1 MDREYRIWK
10 ITMLYW
16 GGNVVRREIQTDR
29 VLECE
34 RLSCPMPVVKT
45 KKAMEEMK
53 PGEVLEVRA
62 TDKGSVA
69 DLQSWA
75 KRTGHQYIGLIE
87 ENGIFRHFLRK
98 ASDNETKAEVQ
109 FPHIMS
115 NEELKQK
122 LASGESIIVLDVREP
137 AEFAFGHIPGAL
149 SVPLGQLEEKIGQ
162 LDPGKAYAVICRT
175 GNRSD
180 LACQM
185 LAERGFSNVKNVVP
199 GMSRWQGATESD
211 E

>member
-1 MDREYRIWK
+1 M
-10 ITMLYW
+10 
-16 GGNVVRREIQTDR
+16 RRDIQTDR
-29 VLECE
+29 ILECE
-34 RLSCPMPVVKT
+34 RLSCPMPVLKT

-75 KRTGHQYIGLIE
+75 KRTGHHYIGLVE

-109 FPHIMS
+109 FPHIIS
-115 NEELKQK
+115 NEELEQK
-122 LASGESIIVLDVREP
+122 LASCESIIVLDVREP

-149 SVPLGQLEEKIGQ
+149 SVPLGQLEETIGQ

-180 LACQM
+180 LACRM
-185 LAERGFSNVKNVVP
+185 LAERGFSNVRNVVP
-199 GMSRWQGATESD
+199 GMSRWQGATASD
-211 E
+211 EWTGKKGD

>member
-1 MDREYRIWK
+1 MENHHAI
-10 ITMLYW
+10 L
-16 GGNVVRREIQTDR
+16 GGNVVRRDIQTDR

-75 KRTGHQYIGLIE
+75 KRTGHQYIGLVE

-137 AEFAFGHIPGAL
+137 AEYVFGHIPGAI
-149 SVPLGQLEEKIGQ
+149 SVPLGQLEEKISQ

-180 LACQM
+180 MACQM
-185 LAERGFSNVKNVVP
+185 LAERGFAKVKNVVP
-199 GMSRWQGATESD
+199 GMSRWQGAIESD

>member
-1 MDREYRIWK
+1 M
-10 ITMLYW
+10 
-16 GGNVVRREIQTDR
+16 RRDIQTDR

-45 KKAMEEMK
+45 KKVMEEMK

-75 KRTGHQYIGLIE
+75 KRTGHQYIGLVE

-115 NEELKQK
+115 NEELEQR
-122 LASGESIIVLDVREP
+122 LASGESILVLDVREP
-137 AEFAFGHIPGAL
+137 AEYAFGHIPGAI

-162 LDPGKAYAVICRT
+162 LDTGNAYAVICRT

-180 LACQM
+180 LACRI

-199 GMSRWQGATESD
+199 GMSQWQGAIEKT
-211 E
+211 

>member
-1 MDREYRIWK
+1 M
-10 ITMLYW
+10 
-16 GGNVVRREIQTDR
+16 RRDIQTDR
-29 VLECE
+29 ILECE
-34 RLSCPMPVVKT
+34 RLSCPMPVLKT

-75 KRTGHQYIGLIE
+75 KRTGHHYIGLVE

-109 FPHIMS
+109 FPHIIS
-115 NEELKQK
+115 NEELEQK
-122 LASGESIIVLDVREP
+122 LTSCESIIVLDVREP